1 MARTRASEVS
11 QPRGPIQ
18 ISLHPM
24 VSYDDRLFAIRRPD
38 GFGLLHHD
46 VPGPSTDV
54 IRLLDDPGGVPGRQ
68 ARGQAP
74 G

>member
-1 MARTRASEVS
+1 
-11 QPRGPIQ
+11 
-18 ISLHPM
+18 M